1 MEQDFEIHLKN
12 IVRRWK
18 REASDADKLIIFSP
32 YITSTTAETVTSVVS
47 NNACEIYTL
56 FSSELFI
63 NQSSSVKTL
72 IKLKKRGFR
81 LYSLPSLHAKI
92 VLIPGVFAS
101 IGSQNL
107 TTRGSKNLEAS
118 VLFNGEK
125 AINDVHVKTKSWIL
139 GREEITL
146 EMLIEMEGHIKP
158 HLASYRVI
166 LDNAEEIDNKIKS
179 NQEIRNLL
187 LQQMNAALESR
198 KKKLKSLKESILKS
212 SKAKK
217 NVFGE
222 VKKIEPRWDSYSDG
236 TYSFVPSEPSNMTEW
251 IVNDSKVTLLR
262 ANRYIC
268 LIEDTGKIGWA
279 RVVKTRLTYFASG
292 VSRTEIT
299 RFGESECNVK
309 YSAIWDMEDS
319 SENNIII
326 SIQPKYSNASIVCT
340 SWFGLDALT
349 ISDMKVKGSKAK
361 EDLAILRMMKW
372 IETNNQEFVNLL
384 LSGLLSPFKYQK
396 KLLGVEANE
405 FFGPVGERYRIGLAT
420 INRKPL
426 LLAKHF

>member
-12 IVRRWK
+12 VVRRWK

-32 YITSTTAETVTSVVS
+32 YLTSTTAETVTSVVDS
-47 NNACEIYTL
+47 DACEIYTL

-72 IKLKKRGFR
+72 IKLKKNGFR

-107 TTRGSKNLEAS
+107 TTRGSKNLEAT
-118 VLFNGEK
+118 VLFNDEK
-125 AINDVHVKTKSWIL
+125 AIYDVYVKTKSWIL

-146 EMLIEMEGHIKP
+146 EMLSEMEEQIEP
-158 HLASYRVI
+158 YLPSYRII
-166 LDNAEEIDNKIKS
+166 LENAKKIDRKIKA
-179 NQEIRNLL
+179 NEEKRNLR
-187 LQQMNAALESR
+187 LQQKNAALESR

-217 NVFGE
+217 NVLGE
-222 VKKIEPRWDSYSDG
+222 VKKIEPHWDSYSDG
-236 TYSFVPSEPSNMTEW
+236 TYSFVPNKPSNMTAW
-251 IVNDSKVTLLR
+251 VVNNSEVNLLR
-262 ANRYIC
+262 ANRYLC

-279 RVVKTRLTYFASG
+279 RVVKTRLTYFADG

-299 RFGESECNVK
+299 RFGESQCTVK
-309 YSAIWDMEDS
+309 YSAIWDMEDC

-326 SIQPKYSNASIVCT
+326 SIHPKYSNSSIVCT
-340 SWFGLDALT
+340 SWFGLDELT
-349 ISDMKVKGSKAK
+349 ISDMKVKGGK
-361 EDLAILRMMKW
+361 EKKDLAIHRMMKW
-372 IETNNQEFVNLL
+372 INANNQEFVNLL
-384 LSGLLSPFKYQK
+384 LNGLLSPFKYQK
-396 KLLGVEANE
+396 KLVGVEANE
-405 FFGPVGERYRIGLAT
+405 FFGPVGERFRIRLAT
-420 INRKPL
+420 INHKPL
-426 LLAKHF
+426 LLAKHI